1 MKLVRKYGIYCGLL
15 FALVAFILML
25 ATVAVSSPVYGG
37 ITLVVKG
44 TTAIFGN
51 DGVAAY
57 GTALAAWILALIG
70 LLVVAFLAIVPFVK
84 GNKPAKKIGAFIG
97 LGVAVLFLVAG
108 ILVLC
113 VNAEAKF
120 ETLGAGWIIAGIFF
134 LVGAAGIAIDPVL
147 VLLGK

>member
-25 ATVAVSSPVYGG
+25 ATVAVSSTGYG
-37 ITLVVKG
+37 ITLAVKG
-44 TTAIFGN
+44 TTAIFGT
-51 DGVAAY
+51 DGVAGY

-113 VNAEAKF
+113 VNGEAKAQ
-120 ETLGAGWIIAGIFF
+120 TLGAGWIVAGIFF

>member
-25 ATVAVSSPVYGG
+25 ATVAVSSTGYGLT
-37 ITLVVKG
+37 IAVKG

-51 DGVAAY
+51 DGVAGY

-70 LLVVAFLAIVPFVK
+70 LLVVAFLAIAPFVK

-108 ILVLC
+108 ILVLS
-113 VNAEAKF
+113 VNGEAKF